1 MGRPRSAPS
10 RLDRTQG
17 SVKSHLWLH
26 ATGGTFSVL
35 LTMNMLGASMH
46 KQVLAALLFSL
57 CSAVQ
62 ETKADPT
69 DYDLYEI
76 STTQTTPAESVS
88 VNLDRTNYIYW
99 QAGNNV
105 TFAGFGTLQVT
116 NPEAL
121 RDHLEA
127 SSHWVSVANSGRIKG
142 WGWGFINLRYC
153 TTYHHFDDPSKADE
167 ISLGGGAL
175 GAQTLD
181 KDKVKQEFG
190 LP

>member
-1 MGRPRSAPS
+1 M
-10 RLDRTQG
+10 
-17 SVKSHLWLH
+17 
-26 ATGGTFSVL
+26 L
-35 LTMNMLGASMH
+35 LIMNLPGASMH
-46 KQVLAALLFSL
+46 KQVLAALFSL
-57 CSAVQ
+57 CLAVQ
-62 ETKADPT
+62 GTKADPT

-88 VNLDRTNYIYW
+88 VNLNRTNYIYW

-105 TFAGFGTLQVT
+105 TFAGFGTLPVT

-121 RDHLEA
+121 RDHLET
-127 SSHWVSVANSGRIKG
+127 SRHWVSVAYNGRFK
-142 WGWGFINLRYC
+142 GWGFINLLFC

>member
-1 MGRPRSAPS
+1 M
-10 RLDRTQG
+10 DRTQR
-17 SVKSHLWLH
+17 SLKSNLSLH
-26 ATGGTFSVL
+26 ATRGTFSVL
-35 LTMNMLGASMH
+35 LTMNMLDTSML
-46 KQVLAALLFSL
+46 KRVLALLLLALWS
-57 CSAVQ
+57 SIPS
-62 ETKADPT
+62 KADPT

-76 STTQTTPAESVS
+76 TTTQTKPAESVS
-88 VNLDRTNYIYW
+88 VNLNRTNYIYW

-121 RDHLEA
+121 RDHLET
-127 SSHWVSVANSGRIKG
+127 SSHWVSVAYTGRIKG
-142 WGWGFINLRYC
+142 WGFINLHFC
-153 TTYHHFDDPSKADE
+153 TTYHHFDDPRKADE